1 MLRIQNLNK
10 RFNNLSVIEGF
21 NMVLPQKSFS
31 VLIGPSGCGKTTLF
45 DILTGILPR
54 DSGSIEWEGEQLT
67 HLGTKAAYMQQKD
80 LLLPW
85 LSLLENALLP
95 SLLAGK
101 KGPTEHQR
109 AHELFSHFGLGGFEL
124 YLPQSV
130 SGGMRQRCALIRTLM
145 FEREIVLLDEPLSAL
160 DAITRRGLQTYLAML
175 KNQYGKTVLM
185 ISHDIDEALALADDI
200 IVLTASPMRVQDTIH
215 ICRPTLCDSMA
226 PSIETLRC
234 RILNEL
240 EAGGIQ

>member
-1 MLRIQNLNK
+1 
-10 RFNNLSVIEGF
+10 
-21 NMVLPQKSFS
+21 
-31 VLIGPSGCGKTTLF
+31 
-45 DILTGILPR
+45 
-54 DSGSIEWEGEQLT
+54 
-67 HLGTKAAYMQQKD
+67 
-80 LLLPW
+80 
-85 LSLLENALLP
+85 
-95 SLLAGK
+95 
-101 KGPTEHQR
+101 
-109 AHELFSHFGLGGFEL
+109 
-124 YLPQSV
+124 
-130 SGGMRQRCALIRTLM
+130 M